1 MIQSKLHSP
10 YSVHINPIFLLF
22 FEYLFAT
29 YKNQQRQQA
38 SSLAAVV
45 DCDRKYV
52 PNNVYDS
59 YLRVM
64 MELMSPVSN
73 PAPGVRPG
81 IKLVEPRG
89 VELAVWTNQVVL
101 LCIITCFFVLFQN
114 FFLPVGI
121 YPWQVLTGEI
131 YRKIYLRGEGK
142 VNKINI
148 LDDS

>member
-89 VELAVWTNQVVL
+89 VELAV
-101 LCIITCFFVLFQN
+101 
-114 FFLPVGI
+114 
-121 YPWQVLTGEI
+121 
-131 YRKIYLRGEGK
+131 
-142 VNKINI
+142 
-148 LDDS
+148 

>member
-1 MIQSKLHSP
+1 MLSAVNFFCRSYISHQSPIYIRKDFRIDALYDPVFIIICYYPKQFLPLIAQNNSTQ
-10 YSVHINPIFLLF
+10 HI
-22 FEYLFAT
+22 
-29 YKNQQRQQA
+29 KQRQQA
-38 SSLAAVV
+38 LLLAAVV

-89 VELAVWTNQVVL
+89 VEPLSESAFTVTSPGAV
-101 LCIITCFFVLFQN
+101 CLFGIPAAIRRQTG
-114 FFLPVGI
+114 LPF
-121 YPWQVLTGEI
+121 W
-131 YRKIYLRGEGK
+131 
-142 VNKINI
+142 
-148 LDDS
+148 